1 MLLDEHLNGGTMFDP
16 TKFEPK
22 RKSFRFLRKHRLSKA
37 EYTAIRQSFK
47 VMQNASTSESREKA
61 KNTALELD
69 KKRFSTELEYGDRDY
84 PTHRSI

>member
-22 RKSFRFLRKHRLSKA
+22 RKNFRYLRKHRLSKA
-37 EYTAIRQSFK
+37 EYTVIRQSFEAK
-47 VMQNASTSESREKA
+47 QNTSTPESREQA

-69 KKRFSTELEYGDRDY
+69 KTRFSTELEYGDHDY
-84 PTHRSI
+84 PTQRSI